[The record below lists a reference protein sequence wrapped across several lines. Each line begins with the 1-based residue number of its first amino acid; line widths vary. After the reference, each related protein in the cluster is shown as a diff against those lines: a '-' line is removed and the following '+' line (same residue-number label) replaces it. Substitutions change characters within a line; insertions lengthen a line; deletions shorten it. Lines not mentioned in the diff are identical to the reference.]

1 MIRSILIYVVFL
13 PNLHLAP
20 VVFREIVCVQ
30 WMISK
35 QSVTE
40 WAQFVCRGLQRIEC
54 RSAANV
60 DYPDLSDPPACFL
73 GILFLLIKVVLLF
86 VLLVLIL
93 VHALLLLLV
102 LILILVHVLFLHLVL
117 LFLLVPVLLLVLL
130 LFLLIWIYLASF
142 SNVWAAL
149 RPASIRSCPQSRF
162 THHAML
168 YSILMSCPSGFHF
181 GSSSTSGLVWSA

>member
-73 GILFLLIKVVLLF
+73 GILFLLIKVVLLS
-86 VLLVLIL
+86 VLLV
-93 VHALLLLLV
+93 
-102 LILILVHVLFLHLVL
+102 LILVHVLFLHLVL
-117 LFLLVPVLLLVLL
+117 LFLLAPVLLLVLL
-130 LFLLIWIYLASF
+130 LFLLTWIYLASF
-142 SNVWAAL
+142 SNVSAAL
-149 RPASIRSCPQSRF
+149 KPASIRSCPQSRF
-162 THHAML
+162 THRAML

>member
-1 MIRSILIYVVFL
+1 MIRSILIYIVFL
-13 PNLHLAP
+13 PNPHLAP

-93 VHALLLLLV
+93 VH
-102 LILILVHVLFLHLVL
+102 VLFLHLVL
-117 LFLLVPVLLLVLL
+117 LLLLVHVLLLVLL
-130 LFLLIWIYLASF
+130 TWIYLASF
-142 SNVWAAL
+142 SNVSAAL
-149 RPASIRSCPQSRF
+149 RPASNRSCPQSRF
-162 THHAML
+162 THRAML
-168 YSILMSCPSGFHF
+168 YRILMSCPSRFHF

>member
-1 MIRSILIYVVFL
+1 MIFAGNAKTQFVLMIRSILIYIVFL
-13 PNLHLAP
+13 LNLHLTP
-20 VVFREIVCVQ
+20 VVFCEIVCVQ

-93 VHALLLLLV
+93 VH
-102 LILILVHVLFLHLVL
+102 VLFHLVL

-130 LFLLIWIYLASF
+130 LFLLTWIYLASF
-142 SNVWAAL
+142 SNV
-149 RPASIRSCPQSRF
+149 
-162 THHAML
+162 
-168 YSILMSCPSGFHF
+168 
-181 GSSSTSGLVWSA
+181 SGLHTVQCYTAF